1 MTGLP
6 GVSGGGRSSVDGVGV
21 NVNNRNE
28 VNILNCL
35 VFSLN
40 IYNAFCQFGTHLP
53 RKSKFNSKETSK
65 NLKQRM
71 SSASDEDCEL
81 LCEAFENPEST
92 PVHQPRPSQQ
102 NILEAD
108 NKSEIIRKVIGEL
121 DSKDSAMLSNP
132 YQLSKDRRETRC

>member
-1 MTGLP
+1 MP
-6 GVSGGGRSSVDGVGV
+6 GGGRSSVDGVGV

-28 VNILNCL
+28 
-35 VFSLN
+35 
-40 IYNAFCQFGTHLP
+40 FGTHLP

-92 PVHQPRPSQQ
+92 PVHQSRPSQQ
-102 NILEAD
+102 TILEAE

>member
-1 MTGLP
+1 MP

-28 VNILNCL
+28 VNILNYL

-102 NILEAD
+102 NILEAE

>member
-1 MTGLP
+1 M
-6 GVSGGGRSSVDGVGV
+6 
-21 NVNNRNE
+21 
-28 VNILNCL
+28 C
-35 VFSLN
+35 
-40 IYNAFCQFGTHLP
+40 FCQFGTYLP

-92 PVHQPRPSQQ
+92 PVHQPRPPQHT
-102 NILEAD
+102 ILEAD